1 MSSQDDDFV
10 ALRFGLGPAR
20 KGEDWSPAGMAAMI
34 TGLGEQDRPPLPSS
48 RERLLESLELAQERR
63 GKSNDERQKAQQAFN
78 TYTLGA
84 YRSDVHQR
92 ILWGVQTA
100 VPFAERLLAFWS
112 NHFTVTKRK
121 AHLRGLVGP
130 FEAEAIFPN
139 MGGSFA
145 SLLKAAAKHPAMLLY
160 LDQSNSVGPNSPA
173 GKRKN
178 TGLNEN
184 LAREI
189 LELHTLGVHGGY
201 TQADVTEFARLM
213 TGWGIDRA
221 AGTAGFKR
229 QTAEPGTKTI
239 LGRSFGGKKPGP
251 GDFDEVLEFLARH
264 PATARH
270 VASRLVMHF
279 ISDNPSADAV
289 ADVERAFIASN
300 GNLPDVYRALAS
312 LPEART
318 RPGAKARN
326 DRDFLIAAL
335 RAAAVPADRLG
346 ANPKKPKAAPF
357 TVNALAGLR
366 QDYWDAA
373 SPAGWPET
381 AGEWLSPQG
390 LAGRLQ
396 IIPRILR
403 LSPVETPDAL
413 RDRALGSAVTER
425 TARIITAASN
435 RGEAMALVLASPEF
449 NRR

>member
-1 MSSQDDDFV
+1 MSAQESDFV
-10 ALRFGLGPAR
+10 AIRFGLGPAR

-34 TGLGEQDRPPLPSS
+34 TGLGGTDRMPLPSS
-48 RERLLESLELAQERR
+48 RERLLESLRLAQERR
-63 GKSNDERQKAQQAFN
+63 GKTSNDRQLAQKAFN
-78 TYTLGA
+78 AYTLGA
-84 YRSDVHQR
+84 YRADVHQR
-92 ILWGVQTA
+92 ILWGVQTK

-121 AHLRGLVGP
+121 AQLRGLVGP
-130 FEAEAIFPN
+130 FEAEAILPN
-139 MGGSFA
+139 IGGRFA
-145 SLLKAAAKHPAMLLY
+145 DLLKAAVQHPAMLLY

-178 TGLNEN
+178 SGLNEN

-239 LGRSFGGKKPGP
+239 LGRSFGGARPEP
-251 GDFDEVLEFLARH
+251 GDFDEVLEFIAAH

-270 VASRLVMHF
+270 VATRLVLHF
-279 ISDNPSADAV
+279 ISDNPSADSV
-289 ADVERAFIASN
+289 ADVEKAFIASD
-300 GNLPDVYRALAS
+300 GNLPEVYRALGT
-312 LPEART
+312 LPEARART
-318 RPGAKARN
+318 GAKARN

-335 RAAAVPADRLG
+335 RAAAVPEDKLG
-346 ANPKKPKAAPF
+346 ANPNKPKAAPF

-366 QDYWDAA
+366 QDYWDAT

-396 IIPRILR
+396 LIPRILR

-413 RDRALGSAVTER
+413 RDRALGSAVAER